1 MATKRKT
8 PVRLYK
14 DIDLDFK
21 LNPVT
26 HDIGLKTDVQAVKQ
40 SLKNLFMTQRGEKKF
55 QPNYGSGIRALLFE
69 PVDYL
74 TGSIIEKE
82 IEFMIKNY
90 EPRVKVQG
98 IVVSASTDTHEYDI
112 RLDFFVV
119 GVKEPQVYTTTL
131 ERLR

>member
-40 SLKNLFMTQRGEKKF
+40 SLKNLFMIQRGEKKF
-55 QPNYGSGIRALLFE
+55 QPNYGSGIRGLLFE

-74 TGSIIEKE
+74 TGSIVEKE
-82 IEFMIKNY
+82 IEFMINNY
-90 EPRVKVQG
+90 EPRVKVEN
-98 IVVSASTDTHEYDI
+98 ITVSASPETNEYEI

-119 GVKEPQVYTTTL
+119 GVKEPQVYTTIL

>member
-98 IVVSASTDTHEYDI
+98 IVVSASTDTHEY
-112 RLDFFVV
+112 
-119 GVKEPQVYTTTL
+119 
-131 ERLR
+131 

>member
-98 IVVSASTDTHEYDI
+98 IAVSASTDTHEYDI
-112 RLDFFVV
+112 RIDFFVV